1 MSDPF
6 APSAIC
12 QRDVISLR
20 PTMKVISQSEGISR
34 EPRLLQRP
42 GKLGPVTL
50 FMLEVRQTA
59 SSRRQLKWLM
69 IPFPPPSNLNT
80 YNPRGPADM
89 FLSTLTICKSPR
101 KKGEGGGN
109 QKQILQIRLCES
121 VAHCRHCQQ
130 NFSLQVQSQVTGG
143 KKKCWYCTCCLCP
156 PFCDFFF
163 FLVPF
168 QCAYV

>member
-1 MSDPF
+1 MSRKQNKPRARIRERRWRQRQGGDGGRSRRVAGLSDPF

-80 YNPRGPADM
+80 YNPCGPADM

-101 KKGEGGGN
+101 KKGEGGAI
-109 QKQILQIRLCES
+109 KSRF
-121 VAHCRHCQQ
+121 CRFVFVSRSHIAGTASKTFLFK
-130 NFSLQVQSQVTGG
+130 FSRN
-143 KKKCWYCTCCLCP
+143 
-156 PFCDFFF
+156 
-163 FLVPF
+163 
-168 QCAYV
+168 

>member
-1 MSDPF
+1 MSRKQNKLRARIWERRWRQRQGGDGGRSHRVAGLSDPF
-6 APSAIC
+6 ALSAIC

-34 EPRLLQRP
+34 ELWLLQRP

-80 YNPRGPADM
+80 YNPCGPADM

-101 KKGEGGGN
+101 KRGEVGD
-109 QKQILQIRLCES
+109 QKQILQIPLCES
-121 VAHCRHCQQ
+121 VAQCQHC
-130 NFSLQVQSQVTGG
+130 
-143 KKKCWYCTCCLCP
+143 
-156 PFCDFFF
+156 
-163 FLVPF
+163 
-168 QCAYV
+168 